1 MAAKDKG
8 LAYALGAFIGTLIG
22 FTITATLTTYVG
34 LAVLNWLGL
43 T

>member
-1 MAAKDKG
+1 MAAKNKSG
-8 LAYALGAFIGTLIG
+8 AYVLGAFIGTLIG

-43 T
+43 N

>member
-8 LAYALGAFIGTLIG
+8 LAYTIGALFGTLIG

-34 LAVLNWLGL
+34 LAVLSWLGL
-43 T
+43 N